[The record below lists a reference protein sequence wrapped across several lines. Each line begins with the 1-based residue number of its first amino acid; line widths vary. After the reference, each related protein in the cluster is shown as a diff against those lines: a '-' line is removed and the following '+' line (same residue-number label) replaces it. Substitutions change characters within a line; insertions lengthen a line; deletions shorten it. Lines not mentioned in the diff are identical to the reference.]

1 MYYSKDDIINDLQV
15 KLEMEK
21 RVNKEQKQVLAEYK
35 SVIKAQECLIETQGD
50 VIDNYSKKIGRLETT
65 LEYRDKKI

>member
-1 MYYSKDDIINDLQV
+1 MYYSKDEIINDLQI

-21 RVNKEQKQVLAEYK
+21 KVNKEQKQVLAEYK
-35 SVIKAQECLIETQGD
+35 SVIKAQECLIETQGNI
-50 VIDNYSKKIGRLETT
+50 IDQYANKIGRLETT

>member
-1 MYYSKDDIINDLQV
+1 MHYSKDEIINDLQA

-35 SVIKAQECLIETQGD
+35 SVIKSQECLIETQGNI
-50 VIDNYSKKIGRLETT
+50 IDEYAKKIGRLETT

>member
-1 MYYSKDDIINDLQV
+1 MYSKDDIINDLQE
-15 KLEMEK
+15 KLEMER
-21 RVNKEQKQVLAEYK
+21 RVNKEHKQVIAEYK
-35 SVIKAQECLIETQGD
+35 AVIKAQECLIETQGN

>member
-1 MYYSKDDIINDLQV
+1 MFSKDEIINNLQE
-15 KLEMEK
+15 KLEME
-21 RVNKEQKQVLAEYK
+21 RGVNKEHKQVITEYK
-35 SVIKAQECLIETQGD
+35 AVIKAQECLIETQGN

>member
-1 MYYSKDDIINDLQV
+1 MYTKDEIINDLHL
-15 KLEMEK
+15 KLEMER

-35 SVIKAQECLIETQGD
+35 SVIKSQECLIETQGN
-50 VIDNYSKKIGRLETT
+50 VIDEYAKKIGRLETT